1 MKRALRGIRKG
12 FSGFIGSIQGSFRRK
27 DYFTALVTILSA
39 LLIVML
45 ALLVGWIVG
54 VEIGN
59 AVNFV
64 ATKFDILATLATV
77 VGIIVWCLK
86 GRQKERQ
93 DALTEQHNREQLEN
107 ELAHQTIGESTY
119 LTARQAMYAILSSIA
134 PSCNLQ
140 TPEGLSSIEAPRH
153 FISRDDMLIFQFVA
167 VKHGQVNIRTITT
180 LIEGRIQQMA
190 NAHEL
195 NFEPSTLVI
204 LGQSYSAIMTD
215 KIHDYGSYV
224 QIDIVFTTERYIK
237 YRNER
242 DHQNHQP
249 PFMGGGN
256 DHDFL

>member
-1 MKRALRGIRKG
+1 MKKVKNHIKH
-12 FSGFIGSIQGSFRRK
+12 FIGLFRYNLSHRNYL
-27 DYFTALVTILSA
+27 DMFCDIILMLMVLTTIG
-39 LLIVML
+39 LLAWL
-45 ALLVGWIVG
+45 ATIAVGHVLDF
-54 VEIGN
+54 
-59 AVNFV
+59 FV
-64 ATKFDILATLATV
+64 SKFDILATLV
-77 VGIIVWCLK
+77 VGGGIVVWWLK
-86 GRQKERQ
+86 GRREERH
-93 DALTEQHNREQLEN
+93 DKLTEQRNREQLEN
-107 ELAHQTIGESTY
+107 ELAHQAIGENTY

-167 VKHGQVNIRTITT
+167 VKRGEVNIRTMTT

-195 NFEPSTLVI
+195 NFDPSTLVI

-215 KIHDYGSYV
+215 QIHDYGSYV
-224 QIDIVFTTERYIK
+224 QIDIVFTAERYIK

-242 DHQNHQP
+242 DHHNHQP
-249 PFMGGGN
+249 PFTGGGN